1 VDAFVYIRASP
12 GKVED
17 VVTQL
22 LAAKGVRHAV
32 TVIGDWDV
40 LAAVHGPDLAAIAL
54 DVIRF
59 MHRIEGVEQTLTT
72 PVVPAHVSGVAG
84 GGLAVVAPMHRPGDA
99 CYVRITTEPGT
110 AAHVFELLAE
120 MDEIAGV
127 ALVAGAHDILA
138 EVAYGWE
145 EAARVVLDRIQRIQ
159 GVRATNTLVAV
170 PYLPAE
176 DEDRDQFSSWI

>member
-1 VDAFVYIRASP
+1 MDAFVYVRTSP

-54 DVIRF
+54 DLIRF
-59 MHRIEGVEQTLTT
+59 VHRIDGVQRTLTT

-84 GGLAVVAPMHRPGDA
+84 GGLAVAAPMHGPGEA
-99 CYVRITTEPGT
+99 CYVRIATEPGT
-110 AAHVFELLAE
+110 TAHVFELLAE
-120 MDEIAGV
+120 MDDVAGV
-127 ALVAGAHDILA
+127 ALVAGEHDILA

-145 EAARVVLDRIQRIQ
+145 EAARVVLDRIHGLQ
-159 GVRATNTLVAV
+159 GVRSTNTLVAV